1 MFGPEILLS
10 NGYSNEMIQTWDFL
24 IFASSSSVVCLCLRS
39 WNQPGTQQ
47 IEISEN
53 CGHLLVCILFALF
66 NIELILILIDL
77 RLSSKSVNINVPT

>member
-39 WNQPGTQQ
+39 WNQPGTHQ

-53 CGHLLVCILFALF
+53 CGHLLV

>member
-39 WNQPGTQQ
+39 WNQPGTHQ

-53 CGHLLVCILFALF
+53 CGHLLD